1 MFPTAS
7 TTPFAHYPYLC
18 INRYLDRYLL
28 KFVDSARLAC
38 TFAGAGKDVC
48 ANKVRDICRVVLAVV
63 VRENKHYECEFDGE
77 RRQGIS

>member
-28 KFVDSARLAC
+28 KFVDSACLSC
-38 TFAGAGKDVC
+38 TFTGAGREVC
-48 ANKVRDICRVVLAVV
+48 VDKVRDTCQVVVAVV
-63 VRENKHYECEFDGE
+63 VRENKHYECELDGE
-77 RRQGIS
+77 RTQGIS